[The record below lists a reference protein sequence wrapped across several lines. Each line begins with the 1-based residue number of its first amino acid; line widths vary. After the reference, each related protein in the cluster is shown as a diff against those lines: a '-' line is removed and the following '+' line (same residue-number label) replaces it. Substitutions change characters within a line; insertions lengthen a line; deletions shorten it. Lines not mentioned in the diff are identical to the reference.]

1 MTAGGRCQPVTPRL
15 SHARPAVAAPPPG
28 RARRYTR
35 WLAASLAA
43 VPLLA
48 LAAAFLTADPG
59 DPAFDSV
66 VWRAQAGVVS
76 GNRRFGMIADLE
88 ASKLRPG
95 MTREEVYALLGPPE
109 SSRPGRD
116 TWELGIRFFGMD
128 HESYDVRY
136 GPDGRVTGFGQVQ
149 G

>member
-1 MTAGGRCQPVTPRL
+1 MVTP
-15 SHARPAVAAPPPG
+15 PPD
-28 RARRYTR
+28 RARRYVR
-35 WLAASLAA
+35 WLAASAA
-43 VPLLA
+43 VPLVA
-48 LAAAFLTADPG
+48 LAAAFLAADPG
-59 DPAFDSV
+59 TPAFDPV

-88 ASKLRPG
+88 AGKLRPG

-109 SSRPGRD
+109 ASGPGRD
-116 TWELGIRFFGMD
+116 TWELGIRTFGMD

>member
-1 MTAGGRCQPVTPRL
+1 MVTPL
-15 SHARPAVAAPPPG
+15 PG
-28 RARRYTR
+28 RARRNAR
-35 WLAASLAA
+35 WLAASSAA
-43 VPLLA
+43 ASLVT
-48 LAAAFLTADPG
+48 LAAAFLLTDPDIPVF
-59 DPAFDSV
+59 DPA

-109 SSRPGRD
+109 SSGPGRD
-116 TWELGIRFFGMD
+116 TWELGVRYFGMD

-136 GPDGRVTGFGQVQ
+136 GPDERVTGFGQVQ